1 MNSMRTKQ
9 NVIATMAVI
18 LWLIPFNQ
26 QAVAADSEGG
36 QNSSCV
42 QPRKT
47 ANAPEDMLA
56 KTNPL
61 PASSDVLQVGKGLY
75 LHDAKPMAC
84 ALCHGK
90 RGEGKGP
97 VSGGMM
103 PPARDFTCS
112 AMMREISDGQLFW
125 ITKYGSSGTGMMA
138 FPDLSD
144 EEVWKL
150 VHYVRS
156 LAK

>member
-1 MNSMRTKQ
+1 MNSMRGQQ
-9 NVIATMAVI
+9 NMAAAMAFI
-18 LWLIPFNQ
+18 LWLIPFNPQ
-26 QAVAADSEGG
+26 TMAADPGGG
-36 QNSSCV
+36 QQSSCV
-42 QPRKT
+42 QPRAT
-47 ANAPEDMLA
+47 ANAPEDMLG

-61 PASSDVLQVGKGLY
+61 PASSDVLQAGKGLY

-125 ITKYGSSGTGMMA
+125 ITKHGSSGTGMMA

-144 EEVWKL
+144 EQVWQL
-150 VHYVRS
+150 VHYMRS

>member
-1 MNSMRTKQ
+1 MTVTQ
-9 NVIATMAVI
+9 VQWNVIGLVAI
-18 LWLIPFNQ
+18 LLGLVSFAQ
-26 QAVAADSEGG
+26 QAIAGDAAGG
-36 QNSSCV
+36 SSGSCV
-42 QPRKT
+42 QSRT
-47 ANAPEDMLA
+47 TVTAPEEILA

-61 PASSDVLQVGKGLY
+61 PASSEILQAGKGLY
-75 LHDAKPMAC
+75 LRDAKPMAC

-97 VSGGMM
+97 VSGTMM
-103 PPARDFTCS
+103 PPARDFSCG

-125 ITKYGSSGTGMMA
+125 ITKQGSSGTGMMA

-144 EEVWKL
+144 DEIWQL

>member
-9 NVIATMAVI
+9 NVVAMMALI
-18 LWLIPFNQ
+18 LWLLPFNQ
-26 QAVAADSEGG
+26 QAVGADSEGG
-36 QNSSCV
+36 QTSSCV

-47 ANAPEDMLA
+47 ASAPQDILA
-56 KTNPL
+56 KMNPL
-61 PASSDVLQVGKGLY
+61 PASSEVLQAGKGLY

-103 PPARDFTCS
+103 PPARDFTCG

-125 ITKYGSSGTGMMA
+125 VTKNGSPNTGMIA
-138 FPDLSD
+138 YPELSD
-144 EEVWKL
+144 DEIWRL
-150 VHYVRS
+150 VQYIRS

>member
-1 MNSMRTKQ
+1 MNSVRAQ
-9 NVIATMAVI
+9 RNVAATMA
-18 LWLIPFNQ
+18 LIFWIMPFTQ
-26 QAVAADSEGG
+26 QAIATDSEGG
-36 QNSSCV
+36 KHSSCV
-42 QPRKT
+42 QLRKT
-47 ANAPEDMLA
+47 ATAPEDIFA
-56 KTNPL
+56 KANPL
-61 PASSDVLQVGKGLY
+61 PASSDVLQAGKGLY
-75 LHDAKPMAC
+75 LRDAKPMAC

-112 AMMREISDGQLFW
+112 AMMRGISDGQLSW

-144 EEVWKL
+144 EEVWQL
-150 VHYVRS
+150 VHYMRS

>member
-18 LWLIPFNQ
+18 LWLIPFTQ

-61 PASSDVLQVGKGLY
+61 SATSDVLQAGKELY

-112 AMMREISDGQLFW
+112 AMMHEISDGQLFW

-144 EEVWKL
+144 EQVWQL
-150 VHYVRS
+150 VRYVRS

>member
-1 MNSMRTKQ
+1 MNFLTRRPKLLAA
-9 NVIATMAVI
+9 IAFI
-18 LWLIPFNQ
+18 LGLLPFSH
-26 QAVAADSEGG
+26 QALAAESEGG
-36 QNSSCV
+36 QTSSCV

-47 ANAPEDMLA
+47 ASAPEDLLA

-61 PASSDVLQVGKGLY
+61 PASSEVLQAGKGLY

-97 VSGGMM
+97 VSGNMV
-103 PPARDFTCS
+103 PPARDFSCG

-125 ITKYGSSGTGMMA
+125 ITKNGSPSTGMMA

-144 EEVWKL
+144 EQVWQL
-150 VHYVRS
+150 VHYMRS
-156 LAK
+156 LVK